1 MAFPSHAR
9 RSLGAFW
16 RALRDYIGAAR
27 APRAT
32 PIADLDGL
40 RRFLE
45 SRSSYVAQTTLYG
58 YLRTRAGMRY
68 PELFANDEFVR
79 SINLAK
85 WHIWLACLGDLAVYA
100 GGMLASRSG
109 APAARVGPLLEQ
121 VVESILSATGV
132 PPDAGPEFAAHA
144 QRVRARLAACD
155 WAAVTDDDTAFAESP
170 RALVRWAP
178 IVDELKD
185 LDEPIVRCMPL
196 TNGLSRQASRMT
208 SRSRFAGSSARMM
221 RSSEIVSSSTS
232 ISYLSTAST
241 GIR

>member
-1 MAFPSHAR
+1 MASPSRAR
-9 RSLGAFW
+9 LSLGAFW
-16 RALRDYIGAAR
+16 RALWDYVGAGR
-27 APRAT
+27 AQRST

-40 RRFLE
+40 RQFLE
-45 SRSSYVAQTTLYG
+45 SRSSYVAQTSLYG

-100 GGMLASRSG
+100 GGMLAIKSG
-109 APAARVGPLLEQ
+109 APASRVGPLVEQ
-121 VVESILSATGV
+121 VVDSILSATGV

-155 WAAVTDDDTAFAESP
+155 WAAVADDHTAFAESP

-185 LDEPIVRCMPL
+185 LDEPIVRNSVRFRWQEVRRDLRAALHADELM
-196 TNGLSRQASRMT
+196 ASAL
-208 SRSRFAGSSARMM
+208 RSPA
-221 RSSEIVSSSTS
+221 
-232 ISYLSTAST
+232 
-241 GIR
+241 